1 MGLDSKPALA
11 AMLEKPDAKDYGFVG
26 PALTGGVF
34 GVGVGM
40 GIRKTDTD
48 LTAKF
53 NAALAS
59 AFADGSVKAYSL
71 KWFKIDTTP

>member
-1 MGLDSKPALA
+1 MLA
-11 AMLEKPDAKDYGFVG
+11 KPDAKDFTFFG
-26 PALTGGVF
+26 PQFTGGEF

-40 GIRKTDTD
+40 GIRKADAD

-53 NAALAS
+53 DEALKA
-59 AFADGSVKAYSL
+59 AFADGSIKKYSM

>member
-1 MGLDSKPALA
+1 MLDDQTDDHG
-11 AMLEKPDAKDYGFVG
+11 DARQARRRRTSPTFG
-26 PALTGGVF
+26 PQFTGGDF

-40 GIRKTDTD
+40 GIRKSDAD

-53 NAALAS
+53 NEALKA
-59 AFADGSVKAYSL
+59 AFADGSIKKYSM